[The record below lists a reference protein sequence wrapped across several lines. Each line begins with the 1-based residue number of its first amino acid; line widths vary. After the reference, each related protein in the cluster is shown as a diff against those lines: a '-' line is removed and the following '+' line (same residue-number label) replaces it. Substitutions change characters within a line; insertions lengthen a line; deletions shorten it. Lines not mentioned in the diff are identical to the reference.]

1 MLRTPVCGVLGIEV
15 PIVQGPLGGPWQQS
29 MRLAAAVSDAGALG
43 SVPTTLR
50 TPAQVRDD
58 VRRLREL
65 TDRPFAVNMT
75 RRPFDPEVF
84 DAVLAEAPAVFSFAL
99 GEPGDLVARVHD
111 TGAVFLQQVTTVEQA
126 VRAAEAGVDVISSQG
141 TESGGFSGDV
151 STMALVPQVVDA
163 VRPLPVLASGGIADG
178 RGIAAALALGAQG
191 VNIGTRFLASAECGV
206 SDDWKAA
213 IVSAASQDA
222 VKVAFAEQILPS
234 PTEGGYR
241 TVPRSLRTPFVEEGN
256 ARPGMAADQAE
267 TLRTQVMT
275 SMRDGTAHELI
286 PLTGQSAGLVR
297 DITPAAELVHRLISE
312 AEATLRALGDLL
324 SAKNGADQPINHS
337 TNAD

>member
-58 VRRLREL
+58 VRRLRDL
-65 TDRPFAVNMT
+65 TDRPFALNMT

-84 DAVLAEAPAVFSFAL
+84 DVVIAEAPPVFSFAL
-99 GEPGDLVARVHD
+99 GEPGDLVTRVHD
-111 TGAVFLQQVTTVEQA
+111 AGAIFLQQVTTVEQA
-126 VRAAEAGVDVISSQG
+126 VRAAEAGVDVISAQG
-141 TESGGFSGDV
+141 TESGGFCGDV

-163 VRPLPVLASGGIADG
+163 VRPLPVLASGGVADG

-213 IVSAASQDA
+213 VVSAASQDA
-222 VKVAFAEQILPS
+222 VKVAFVEHILPP
-234 PTEGGYR
+234 PTEGGYT
-241 TVPRSLRTPFVEEGN
+241 TVPRSLRTRFVEEGN
-256 ARPGMAADQAE
+256 AGPEAAAARAE
-267 TLRTQVMT
+267 ALRSEVMT

-297 DITPAAELVHRLISE
+297 DIAPAAELVHRLITE
-312 AEATLRALGDLL
+312 AEATLRALADLA
-324 SAKNGADQPINHS
+324 SARNDADEPG
-337 TNAD
+337 

>member
-1 MLRTPVCGVLGIEV
+1 MLRTRVCGVLGIEV

-58 VRRLREL
+58 VRRLRDL
-65 TDRPFAVNMT
+65 TDRPFALNMT

-84 DAVLAEAPAVFSFAL
+84 DAVIAESPPVFSLAL
-99 GEPGDLVARVHD
+99 GEPDDLVTRVHD
-111 TGAVFLQQVTTVEQA
+111 AGAIFLQQVTTVEQA
-126 VRAAEAGVDVISSQG
+126 VRAAEAGVDVISAQG
-141 TESGGFSGDV
+141 TEAGGFCGDV

-163 VRPLPVLASGGIADG
+163 VRPLPVLASGGVADG

-222 VKVAFAEQILPS
+222 VKVAFVEHILPP
-234 PTEGGYR
+234 PTEGGYM
-241 TVPRSLRTPFVEEGN
+241 TVPRSLRTRFVEEGN
-256 ARPGMAADQAE
+256 ADPEAAADRAE
-267 TLRTQVMT
+267 ALRSEVMT

-286 PLTGQSAGLVR
+286 PLTGQTAGLVH
-297 DITPAAELVHRLISE
+297 DIAPAAELVHRLITE
-312 AEATLRALGDLL
+312 AEATLRALADLA
-324 SAKNGADQPINHS
+324 SAKNGAEEPGRNG
-337 TNAD
+337 

>member
-29 MRLAAAVSDAGALG
+29 MRLAAAVGNAGALG

-50 TPAQVRDD
+50 TPAQVRED
-58 VRRLREL
+58 VRRLRDL
-65 TDRPFAVNMT
+65 TDRPFALNMT

-84 DAVLAEAPAVFSFAL
+84 EAVIAEAPPVFSFAL
-99 GEPGDLVARVHD
+99 GEPDGLVPRVHQA
-111 TGAVFLQQVTTVEQA
+111 GAVFVQQVTTVEQA
-126 VRAAEAGVDVISSQG
+126 VRAAEAGVDVISAQG
-141 TESGGFSGDV
+141 TEAGGFCGDV

-163 VRPLPVLASGGIADG
+163 VHPVPVLASGGVADG

-222 VKVAFAEQILPS
+222 VKVEFVDHILPP
-234 PTEGGYR
+234 PTEGGYT
-241 TVPRSLRTPFVEEGN
+241 TVPRSLRTRFVEEGN
-256 ARPGMAADQAE
+256 AGPEEAAARADA
-267 TLRTQVMT
+267 LRGEVMT

-286 PLTGQSAGLVR
+286 PLTGQTAGLVH
-297 DITPAAELVHRLISE
+297 DVAPAAELVHRLIAE
-312 AEATLRALGDLL
+312 AEATLRALAGLA
-324 SAKNGADQPINHS
+324 SANGEGGPG
-337 TNAD
+337 

>member
-58 VRRLREL
+58 VRRLRGL
-65 TDRPFAVNMT
+65 TDRPFALNMT

-84 DAVLAEAPAVFSFAL
+84 DAVIAESPPVFSLAL
-99 GEPGDLVARVHD
+99 GEPDDLVARVHD
-111 TGAVFLQQVTTVEQA
+111 AGTIFLQQVTTVEQA
-126 VRAAEAGVDVISSQG
+126 VRAAEAGVDVISAQG
-141 TESGGFSGDV
+141 TEAGGFCGDV

-163 VRPLPVLASGGIADG
+163 VRPLPVLASGGVADG

-222 VKVAFAEQILPS
+222 VKVAFVEHILPP
-234 PTEGGYR
+234 PTEGGYM
-241 TVPRSLRTPFVEEGN
+241 TVPRSLRTRFVEEGN
-256 ARPGMAADQAE
+256 ADLEAAADRAE
-267 TLRTQVMT
+267 ALRSEVMT

-286 PLTGQSAGLVR
+286 PLTGQTAGLVR
-297 DITPAAELVHRLISE
+297 DIAPAAELVHRLITE
-312 AEATLRALGDLL
+312 AEATLRALADLAP
-324 SAKNGADQPINHS
+324 AKNGADEPGGNG
-337 TNAD
+337 

>member
-1 MLRTPVCGVLGIEV
+1 MLRTRVCGVLGIEV

-65 TDRPFAVNMT
+65 TDRPFALNMT

-84 DAVLAEAPAVFSFAL
+84 DAVIAESPPVFSFAL
-99 GEPGDLVARVHD
+99 GEPDDLVTRVHD
-111 TGAVFLQQVTTVEQA
+111 AGAVFLQQVTTVEQA
-126 VRAAEAGVDVISSQG
+126 VRAAEAGVDVISAQG
-141 TESGGFSGDV
+141 TEAGGFCGDV

-163 VRPLPVLASGGIADG
+163 VRPLPVLASGGVADG

-213 IVSAASQDA
+213 ILSAASQDA
-222 VKVAFAEQILPS
+222 VKVAFVEHILPP
-234 PTEGGYR
+234 PTEGGYM

-256 ARPGMAADQAE
+256 AGPEAAAAQAE
-267 TLRTQVMT
+267 ALRSKMMT

-286 PLTGQSAGLVR
+286 PLTGQTAGLVR
-297 DITPAAELVHRLISE
+297 DIVPAAELVHRLITE
-312 AEATLRALGDLL
+312 AETTLRALAGLAP
-324 SAKNGADQPINHS
+324 AKNGAGEPPG
-337 TNAD
+337 

>member
-15 PIVQGPLGGPWQQS
+15 PIVQGPLGGPWRQG

-58 VRRLREL
+58 VRRFREL
-65 TDRPFAVNMT
+65 TDRPFALNMT

-84 DAVLAEAPAVFSFAL
+84 DAVIAEAPPVFSFAL
-99 GEPGDLVARVHD
+99 GEPGDLVTRVHD
-111 TGAVFLQQVTTVEQA
+111 AGAVFLQQVTTVEQA
-126 VRAAEAGVDVISSQG
+126 VRAAEAGVDAISAQG
-141 TESGGFSGDV
+141 TESGGFCGDV

-178 RGIAAALALGAQG
+178 RGMAAALALGAQG
-191 VNIGTRFLASAECGV
+191 VNIGTRFLASAECEV

-222 VKVAFAEQILPS
+222 VKVMFAGLVLPP
-234 PTEGGYR
+234 PTEGGFM
-241 TVPRSLRTPFVEEGN
+241 TVPRSLRTRFVEEGN
-256 ARPGMAADQAE
+256 ARPEAAAAQAE
-267 TLRTQVMT
+267 ALRTEVMT

-286 PLTGQSAGLVR
+286 PLTGQSAGLVH
-297 DITPAAELVHRLISE
+297 DIAPAAEIVHRLITE
-312 AEATLRALGDLL
+312 AEAALRALADLAP
-324 SAKNGADQPINHS
+324 AKNGPADPG
-337 TNAD
+337 

>member
-1 MLRTPVCGVLGIEV
+1 MLRTPVCGLLGIEV
-15 PIVQGPLGGPWQQS
+15 PIVQGPLGGPWQQG

-58 VRRLREL
+58 VRRLRDL
-65 TDRPFAVNMT
+65 TDRPFALNMT

-84 DAVLAEAPAVFSFAL
+84 GAVMAEAPPVFSFAL
-99 GEPGDLVARVHD
+99 GEPGALVARVHEA
-111 TGAVFLQQVTTVEQA
+111 GAVFLQQVTTVEQA
-126 VRAAEAGVDVISSQG
+126 VRAAEAGVDVISAQG
-141 TESGGFSGDV
+141 TESGGFCGDV

-191 VNIGTRFLASAECGV
+191 VNIGTRFLASAECEV

-222 VKVAFAEQILPS
+222 VKVTFVDQILPS
-234 PTEGGYR
+234 PTEGGFT
-241 TVPRSLRTPFVEEGN
+241 TVPRSLRTRFVEEGN
-256 ARPGMAADQAE
+256 ARPEVAAAQAGA
-267 TLRTQVMT
+267 LRTRVMA

-286 PLTGQSAGLVR
+286 PLTGQTAGLVQ
-297 DITPAAELVHRLISE
+297 DIAPAAELVHRLITE
-312 AEATLRALGDLL
+312 AETTLRALVDLVP
-324 SAKNGADQPINHS
+324 AKNSAGVV
-337 TNAD
+337 